1 MALSDIDLVMLAKA
15 SQDETA
21 FAELV
26 RRHQAGLRAFLRR
39 LGPNDGHADD
49 IAQEAF
55 LKAHGRLSGFQGGA
69 SFRSWLYAIAW
80 REFLQ
85 AKRKAGARGRA
96 AAAFAAEPRD
106 GKDVRDLSAD
116 LSLDLKR
123 ALGRLDESE
132 RAAIL
137 LCDAAGLSHG
147 EAAAALGAPLG
158 TVKSQIARARE
169 KLRAALEGRISSPNA
184 HASSQPNGAAHAC

>member
-39 LGPNDGHADD
+39 LGPDNWHADD
-49 IAQEAF
+49 LAQEAF
-55 LKAHGRLSGFQGGA
+55 FKAHSRLSGFQGGA

-85 AKRKAGARGRA
+85 AKRKAGAHGRA
-96 AAAFAAEPRD
+96 AAALAAEPLVA
-106 GKDVRDLSAD
+106 DVAREFGAD

-123 ALGRLDESE
+123 ALGRLEESE

-158 TVKSQIARARE
+158 TVKSQVARARE
-169 KLRAALEGRISSPNA
+169 KLRAALEGEIPPSEP
-184 HASSQPNGAAHAC
+184 ASLEPNGAAHAC

>member
-1 MALSDIDLVMLAKA
+1 MALSDIDLVTLARTA
-15 SQDETA
+15 HDDTA

-26 RRHQAGLRAFLRR
+26 RRHQAGLRVFLRR
-39 LGPNDGHADD
+39 LAGNAAMADD
-49 IAQEAF
+49 LAQETF
-55 LKAHGRLSGFQGGA
+55 LKAYRRVASFAGGA

-85 AKRKAGARGRA
+85 AKRKDGARGRLADALGADPQTVA
-96 AAAFAAEPRD
+96 ATV
-106 GKDVRDLSAD
+106 GAD

-123 ALGRLDESE
+123 ALASLEESD

-158 TVKSQIARARE
+158 TIKSQVARARE
-169 KLRAALEGRISSPNA
+169 KLRAALETKLPQDHDVGYNSNEGA
-184 HASSQPNGAAHAC
+184 FHAV